1 MSSNPIRLQYLLRK
15 YLENKLTP
23 EERPE
28 FWNLLSELSENDLVS
43 EELHQLWDRQA
54 IEASIAP
61 EQVQSAYQQL
71 QYKIIQQK
79 TKSSSPVRS
88 VGRSVW
94 QLAVAATV
102 LFLLGLF
109 WLNRPAD
116 VLISKEPVIAG
127 TIPKMQ
133 PSMQTLPDG
142 SIVSL
147 NTKGKI
153 DSIRF
158 TTGLREVFLSGEGFF
173 NVQHDADRPFL
184 VHANGIITRV
194 LGTSFNVKTSPDK
207 NQVSVTVTKGRV
219 QVEKAGQ
226 QQPLA
231 VLSPGE
237 QLVIEE
243 DQPTGFIAKANIE
256 EVIEW
261 KNEAL
266 LFDNQSLP
274 EAADILSK
282 KFTVSIKIKDSVVMN
297 QQFTADFSDKSLVE
311 IMDIISVLTG
321 TSWRKQGDT
330 VIIEETKKLP

>member
-54 IEASIAP
+54 MEASIAP

-79 TKSSSPVRS
+79 TKSSSPVVS
-88 VGRSVW
+88 VRRYGW
-94 QLAVAATV
+94 QLAVAASV
-102 LFLLGLF
+102 VFLLGLF

-116 VLISKEPVIAG
+116 VLISNEPTIAG
-127 TIPKMQ
+127 AIPKMQ

-147 NTKGKI
+147 NKKGKI

-194 LGTSFNVKTSPDK
+194 LGTSFNVKTSPGE
-207 NQVSVTVTKGRV
+207 NRVSVTVTKGRV

-237 QLVIEE
+237 QLVVQEN
-243 DQPTGFIAKANIE
+243 QPVELITKANIE

-274 EAADILSK
+274 EAAEVLSK
-282 KFTVSIKIKDSVVMN
+282 KFAVSIIIQDSIVLK
-297 QQFTADFSDKSLVE
+297 QQFTADFSDKSLTE
-311 IMDIISVLTG
+311 IMDIVSVLTG